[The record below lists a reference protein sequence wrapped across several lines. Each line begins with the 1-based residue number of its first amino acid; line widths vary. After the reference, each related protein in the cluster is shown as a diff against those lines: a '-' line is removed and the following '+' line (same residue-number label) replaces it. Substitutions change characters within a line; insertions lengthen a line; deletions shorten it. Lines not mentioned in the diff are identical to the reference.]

1 MRRHRD
7 LERDPLVLD
16 SAPLLSEAV
25 RHVGNVRVRN
35 RGTVGGSLAHGD
47 PAAEL
52 PLAMAVLEASFE
64 ISSGTASRTVPAAD
78 FPVTYFT
85 TQLADDELLVAVRV
99 PKLAQGWGWGFRE
112 VSRRPGDFAIVAA
125 AALVQCSNGV
135 IREARLALGGI
146 SDRPIRSADVEAAAV
161 GRTADELSAIVGEIG
176 GIDPVTDTNA
186 TAEHRRR
193 LARVLTVR
201 ALADACRRAGEPA

>member
-1 MRRHRD
+1 
-7 LERDPLVLD
+7 
-16 SAPLLSEAV
+16 
-25 RHVGNVRVRN
+25 
-35 RGTVGGSLAHGD
+35 
-47 PAAEL
+47 
-52 PLAMAVLEASFE
+52 
-64 ISSGTASRTVPAAD
+64 
-78 FPVTYFT
+78 
-85 TQLADDELLVAVRV
+85 
-99 PKLAQGWGWGFRE
+99 
-112 VSRRPGDFAIVAA
+112 VAA